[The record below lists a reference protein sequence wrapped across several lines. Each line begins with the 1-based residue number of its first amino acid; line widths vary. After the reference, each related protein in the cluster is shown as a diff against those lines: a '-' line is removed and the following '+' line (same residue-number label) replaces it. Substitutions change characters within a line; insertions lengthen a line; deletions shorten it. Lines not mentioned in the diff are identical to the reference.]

1 MLSLL
6 ARLLGWSMAL
16 AMAVMLA
23 AIAWQVLLRY
33 FFNRTPTWT
42 EELAILMF
50 AWATLGGL
58 ALGVR
63 EGFHVRLTVLLG
75 PLPPGVRGV
84 AERVIDAFAAALGAF
99 LAWAGWR
106 FVDITSGGRSAA
118 IGYPIEILHALAPA
132 AGVLMCLFALER
144 VVRGPA
150 AAPAAADAPEA

>member
-1 MLSLL
+1 MLKVL
-6 ARLLGWSMAL
+6 ARVLGWSMAL

-63 EGFHVRLTVLLG
+63 EGFHVRLTVLLA
-75 PLPPGVRGV
+75 PLPPGARVH
-84 AERVIDAFAAALGAF
+84 AERVIDGFAAVLGAF

-118 IGYPIEILHALAPA
+118 IGYPIEFLHALAPV

-144 VVRGPA
+144 VIRGPVVA
-150 AAPAAADAPEA
+150 PPAADTPDP